1 MLAPVWEAVRRRVAH
16 LDLRQDL
23 REEHSGQGDF
33 SYTSPGGSLRGTA
46 RTPKHFAIRSKLP
59 SGTIAE
65 LEECGDG
72 LEWLACHLSNVLGNF
87 LPDIGEDYI
96 ALLRHNPL
104 LGVKVF
110 PNAEGNTPA
119 LAAGAFYRGEHRT
132 VALVVVAP
140 HAENGAVAHAATIRV
155 PVTLGGGF
163 AWYDPRTPD
172 SSVYGES
179 SANVGYRVSLL
190 GYPSTEDTPECPWPD
205 AWVHALLMQAESAVE
220 RAL

>member
-1 MLAPVWEAVRRRVAH
+1 MLAPVWAAVRRRVAH

-23 REEHSGQGDF
+23 REEHTALGGSIH
-33 SYTSPGGSLRGTA
+33 TSPGGSLLGSSRI
-46 RTPKHFAIRSKLP
+46 PKHFAVRSKLP
-59 SGTIAE
+59 SGTLAE
-65 LEECGDG
+65 LGECGEYLG
-72 LEWLACHLSNVLGNF
+72 WLATHLSNVLVNF

-96 ALLRHNPL
+96 ALLRHSPL
-104 LGVKVF
+104 VGVKVF
-110 PNAEGNTPA
+110 PNSDGESPVLTS
-119 LAAGAFYRGEHRT
+119 GAFYRGEHRT
-132 VALVVVAP
+132 VALVIVAP
-140 HAENGAVAHAATIRV
+140 HADNGAVAHGATIRV

-179 SANVGYRVSLL
+179 SASVGYRVSLL